1 MSEEVMEVE
10 GTEAV
15 EQPAQEAQDV
25 KTFTQEELDRIVA
38 DRVARANRQFE
49 KKLEGI
55 DLDEARTLLQQR
67 EAAELERQKK
77 DGDFDRI
84 LKQTVEKK
92 DQEINAYKS
101 RLEQTL
107 VDGALLSAAAK
118 NSAVSPEQVSQLL
131 RGSVK
136 LSEDGKVEVYDN
148 NGTPRY
154 NDKGDLLTVEE
165 LVADFLTTNPH
176 FVKASQGGAG
186 SAGAVGGSTPKT
198 LTAAEMLANYENGG
212 REAFREMQLAK
223 KAIR

>member
-15 EQPAQEAQDV
+15 EQPVQEAQDV

-38 DRVARANRQFE
+38 DRVARQQRQFE

-55 DLDEARTLLQQR
+55 DLDEARQLLS
-67 EAAELERQKK
+67 ERQSAEIEKQK
-77 DGDFDRI
+77 ERGEFENI

-92 DQEINAYKS
+92 DQEISAYKA

-131 RGSVK
+131 RGSVS
-136 LSEDGKVEVYDN
+136 LSEDGTVEVFDK

-154 NDKGDLLTVEE
+154 NDSGELLTVEE

-198 LTAAEMLANYENGG
+198 LTAAEMLANYDNGG
-212 REAFREMQLAK
+212 REAFRDMQLAK
-223 KAIR
+223 KATR

>member
-15 EQPAQEAQDV
+15 EQPVQEAQDV

-38 DRVARANRQFE
+38 DRIARQQRQFE

-55 DLDEARTLLQQR
+55 NLDEARQLLS
-67 EAAELERQKK
+67 ERQSAEIEKQK
-77 DGDFDRI
+77 ERGEFESI

-92 DQEINAYKS
+92 DQEIGAYKAK
-101 RLEQTL
+101 LEQTL
-107 VDGALLSAAAK
+107 VDGSLLSAAAK
-118 NSAVSPEQVSQLL
+118 NGAVSPEQVSQLL
-131 RGSVK
+131 RGSVS
-136 LSEDGKVEVYDN
+136 LSEDGTVEVFDK

-154 NDKGDLLTVEE
+154 NDKGELLTVEE

-212 REAFREMQLAK
+212 REAFRELQLAK
-223 KAIR
+223 KATR

>member
-15 EQPAQEAQDV
+15 EQPVQEAQEA

-38 DRVARANRQFE
+38 DRIARQARQFE
-49 KKLEGI
+49 KKLEGL
-55 DLDEARTLLQQR
+55 DLDEARQLLS
-67 EAAELERQKK
+67 ERQSAEIEKQK
-77 DGDFDRI
+77 ERGEFENI

-92 DQEINAYKS
+92 DQEIGAYKVK
-101 RLEQTL
+101 LEQTL
-107 VDGALLSAAAK
+107 VDGSLLSAAAK
-118 NSAVSPEQVSQLL
+118 NGAVSPEQVSQLL
-131 RGSVK
+131 RGSVA
-136 LSEDGKVEVYDN
+136 LSEDGTVEVFDK

-154 NDKGDLLTVEE
+154 NDKGELLAVEE

-198 LTAAEMLANYENGG
+198 LTAAEMLANYESGG

-223 KAIR
+223 KATR

>member
-15 EQPAQEAQDV
+15 EQPVQEAQDV

-38 DRVARANRQFE
+38 DRIARQQRQFE

-55 DLDEARTLLQQR
+55 DLDEARSLLS
-67 EAAELERQKK
+67 ERQSAEIEKQK
-77 DGDFDRI
+77 ERGEFESI

-92 DQEINAYKS
+92 DQEIGAYKAK
-101 RLEQTL
+101 LEQTL
-107 VDGALLSAAAK
+107 VDGSLLSAAAK
-118 NSAVSPEQVSQLL
+118 NGAVSPEQVSQLL
-131 RGSVK
+131 RGSVS
-136 LSEDGKVEVYDN
+136 LSEDGTVEVFDK

-154 NDKGDLLTVEE
+154 NDKGELLTVEE

-212 REAFREMQLAK
+212 REAFRELQLAK
-223 KAIR
+223 KATR

>member
-15 EQPAQEAQDV
+15 EQTAQETQEA

-38 DRVARANRQFE
+38 DRIARQQRQFE

-55 DLDEARTLLQQR
+55 DLDEARSLLS
-67 EAAELERQKK
+67 ERQSAEIEKQK
-77 DGDFDRI
+77 ERGEFENI

-92 DQEINAYKS
+92 DQEIGAYKA

-107 VDGALLSAAAK
+107 VDGSLLSAAAK
-118 NSAVSPEQVSQLL
+118 NGAVSPEQVSQLL
-131 RGSVK
+131 RGSVS
-136 LSEDGKVEVYDN
+136 LSEDGTVEVFDK

-154 NDKGDLLTVEE
+154 NDNGELLTVEE

-198 LTAAEMLANYENGG
+198 LTAAEMLANYESGG

-223 KAIR
+223 KATR

>member
-1 MSEEVMEVE
+1 MSEEVMETE

-15 EQPAQEAQDV
+15 EQPVQETQET

-38 DRVARANRQFE
+38 DRIARQQRQFD

-55 DLDEARTLLQQR
+55 DLDEARSLLS
-67 EAAELERQKK
+67 ERQSAEIEKQK
-77 DGDFDRI
+77 ERGEFENI

-92 DQEINAYKS
+92 DQEISAYKQ

-107 VDGALLSAAAK
+107 VDGALLSAAAR
-118 NSAVSPEQVSQLL
+118 NNAVSPDQVSQLL
-131 RGSVK
+131 RGSVS
-136 LSEDGKVEVYDN
+136 LSEDGTVEVFDK

-154 NDKGDLLTVEE
+154 NDQGEVLTVEE

-212 REAFREMQLAK
+212 REAFRELQLAK
-223 KAIR
+223 KATR

>member
-1 MSEEVMEVE
+1 MSEEVMETQ

-15 EQPAQEAQDV
+15 EQPVQEAQET

-38 DRVARANRQFE
+38 DRIARQQRQFD

-55 DLDEARTLLQQR
+55 DLDEARSLLS
-67 EAAELERQKK
+67 ERQSAEIEKQK
-77 DGDFDRI
+77 ERGEFENI

-92 DQEINAYKS
+92 DQEISAYKQ

-107 VDGALLSAAAK
+107 VDGALLSAAAR
-118 NSAVSPEQVSQLL
+118 NNAVSPDQVSQLL
-131 RGSVK
+131 RGSVS
-136 LSEDGKVEVYDN
+136 LSEDGTVEVFDK

-154 NDKGDLLTVEE
+154 NDQGEVLTVEE

-212 REAFREMQLAK
+212 REAFRELQLAK
-223 KAIR
+223 KATR

>member
-1 MSEEVMEVE
+1 MSEEVMETE

-15 EQPAQEAQDV
+15 EQPAQEAQET

-38 DRVARANRQFE
+38 DRIARQQRQFD

-55 DLDEARTLLQQR
+55 DLDEARSLLS
-67 EAAELERQKK
+67 ERQSAEIEKQK
-77 DGDFDRI
+77 ERGEFENI

-92 DQEINAYKS
+92 DQEISAYKQ

-107 VDGALLSAAAK
+107 VDGTLLSAAAK
-118 NSAVSPEQVSQLL
+118 NNAVSPEQVSQLL
-131 RGSVK
+131 RGSVS
-136 LSEDGKVEVYDN
+136 LSEDGTVEVFDK

-154 NDKGDLLTVEE
+154 NDQGELLTVEE

-223 KAIR
+223 KATR

>member
-1 MSEEVMEVE
+1 MSEEVMETE

-15 EQPAQEAQDV
+15 EQPAQEAQET

-38 DRVARANRQFE
+38 DRIARQQRQFD

-55 DLDEARTLLQQR
+55 DLDEARSLLS
-67 EAAELERQKK
+67 ERQNAEIEKQK
-77 DGDFDRI
+77 RAGEFENI

-92 DQEINAYKS
+92 DQEINAYKQ

-107 VDGALLSAAAK
+107 VDGTLLSAAAK
-118 NSAVSPEQVSQLL
+118 NNAVSPEQVSQLL
-131 RGSVK
+131 RGSVS
-136 LSEDGKVEVYDN
+136 LSEDGTVEVFDK

-154 NDKGDLLTVEE
+154 NDKGELLTVEE

-212 REAFREMQLAK
+212 REAFRELQLAK
-223 KAIR
+223 KATR

>member
-15 EQPAQEAQDV
+15 EQPVQEAQDV

-38 DRVARANRQFE
+38 DRIARQQRQFE

-55 DLDEARTLLQQR
+55 DLDEARQLLS
-67 EAAELERQKK
+67 ERQSAEIEKQK
-77 DGDFDRI
+77 ERGEFESI

-92 DQEINAYKS
+92 DQEIGAYKAK
-101 RLEQTL
+101 LEQTL
-107 VDGALLSAAAK
+107 VDGSLLSAAAK
-118 NSAVSPEQVSQLL
+118 NGAVSPEQVSQLL
-131 RGSVK
+131 RGSVS
-136 LSEDGKVEVYDN
+136 LSEDGTVEVLDK

-154 NDKGDLLTVEE
+154 NDKGELLTVEE

-212 REAFREMQLAK
+212 REAFRELQLAK
-223 KAIR
+223 KATR

>member
-1 MSEEVMEVE
+1 MSEEVMETE

-15 EQPAQEAQDV
+15 EQPVQEAQET

-38 DRVARANRQFE
+38 DRIARQQRQFD
-49 KKLEGI
+49 KRLEGI
-55 DLDEARTLLQQR
+55 YLDEARSLLS
-67 EAAELERQKK
+67 ERQSAEIEKQK
-77 DGDFDRI
+77 ERGEFENI

-92 DQEINAYKS
+92 DQEISAYKQ

-107 VDGALLSAAAK
+107 VDGTLLSAAAR
-118 NSAVSPEQVSQLL
+118 NNAVSPDQVSQLL
-131 RGSVK
+131 RGSVS
-136 LSEDGKVEVYDN
+136 LSEDGTVEVFDK

-154 NDKGDLLTVEE
+154 NDQGEVLTVEE

-198 LTAAEMLANYENGG
+198 LTAAEMLANYESGG

-223 KAIR
+223 KATR

>member
-1 MSEEVMEVE
+1 MSEEVMETE

-15 EQPAQEAQDV
+15 EQPAQEAQET

-38 DRVARANRQFE
+38 DRIARQQRQFD

-55 DLDEARTLLQQR
+55 DLDEARSLLS
-67 EAAELERQKK
+67 ERQNAEIEKQK
-77 DGDFDRI
+77 RAGEFENI

-92 DQEINAYKS
+92 DQEINAYKQ

-107 VDGALLSAAAK
+107 VDGTLLSAAAK
-118 NSAVSPEQVSQLL
+118 NNAVSPEQVSQLL
-131 RGSVK
+131 RGSVS
-136 LSEDGKVEVYDN
+136 LSEDGTVEVFDK

-154 NDKGDLLTVEE
+154 NDKGELLTVEE

-223 KAIR
+223 KATR